1 MLAVI
6 EIAAAL
12 MLIAAILMLIIIA
25 VVRFIGNIINNACDN
40 RTMRKYQNEMNRL
53 REERAWQ
60 EKEKQRKIRG
70 EAEDAP
76 KYAAGGEMDRIN
88 RNRWY

>member
-1 MLAVI
+1 MLAIIILAAIVTLI
-6 EIAAAL
+6 ITFAAL
-12 MLIAAILMLIIIA
+12 LI
-25 VVRFIGNIINNACDN
+25 RKIINDACDN
-40 RTMRKYQNEMNRL
+40 RTMMKYQTEMNKL
-53 REERAWQ
+53 RKERAWQ